1 MAFTS
6 TSSNNKQYMFACY
19 DFSSPWWFSFK
30 RFILTEN
37 DQMNGGNE
45 HIKGQF
51 ISSGW
56 FSQSISEKNLK
67 DYLFMVIEFTGDF
80 SYVDF
85 NGGLYPSLVIELKNI
100 VSQCQNPSMNQ
111 VAHFIVNNC
120 ARVSNAF
127 LFDFGRNTYKNTMDN
142 SLIDDNSIIPME
154 CSEND
159 TTITL
164 YMNCRKYKDN
174 GVDAFYISNP
184 EFTLIR

>member
-6 TSSNNKQYMFACY
+6 ISSNSKQYMFACFDY
-19 DFSSPWWFSFK
+19 ESPWWFSFK

-37 DQMNGGNE
+37 DPMNGGNE
-45 HIKGQF
+45 NIKGQF

-56 FSQSISEKNLK
+56 FSQSISENHLK

-85 NGGLYPSLVIELKNI
+85 NGGLYPSLVIELNNI
-100 VSQCQNPSMNQ
+100 VSQCQNPNLNQ
-111 VAHFIVNNC
+111 VVHFIVNNC

-127 LFDFGRNTYKNTMDN
+127 LFDFGRNTYKDAMDN
-142 SLIDDNSIIPME
+142 SLIDDNIIPME

-164 YMNCRKYKDN
+164 YMNCRKYKNN

-184 EFTLIR
+184 EFNLIR

>member
-6 TSSNNKQYMFACY
+6 TSSNNKQYIFACFDY
-19 DFSSPWWFSFK
+19 ESPWWFSFK

-37 DQMNGGNE
+37 EPFNGGNE
-45 HIKGQF
+45 NINGQF
-51 ISSGW
+51 ISSAW
-56 FSQSISEKNLK
+56 FSQSISEENLK

-85 NGGLYPSLVIELKNI
+85 NGGLYPSLVIELNNI
-100 VSQCQNPSMNQ
+100 VSQCRNLGGEI
-111 VAHFIVNNC
+111 VHFIVNNC
-120 ARVSNAF
+120 ERVSNAF
-127 LFDFGRNTYKNTMDN
+127 LFDFGKNTYRNTMDN
-142 SLIDDNSIIPME
+142 SLIDENTIISME

-164 YMNCRKYKDN
+164 YMNCKKYKDN
-174 GVDAFYISNP
+174 GINSFYISNP